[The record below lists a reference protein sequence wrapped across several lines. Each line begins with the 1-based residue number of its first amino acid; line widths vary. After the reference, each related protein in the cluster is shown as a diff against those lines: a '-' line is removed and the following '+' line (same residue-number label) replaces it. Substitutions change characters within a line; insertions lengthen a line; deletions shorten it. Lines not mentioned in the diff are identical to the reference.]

1 MQKRSITSL
10 VVTLLLLHYIIIIII
25 ISIKLLLVTLQ
36 FADLQRN
43 FLEYTLA

>member
-1 MQKRSITSL
+1 MQIKSITSL
-10 VVTLLLLHYIIIIII
+10 VVTLLLLHYIIIII